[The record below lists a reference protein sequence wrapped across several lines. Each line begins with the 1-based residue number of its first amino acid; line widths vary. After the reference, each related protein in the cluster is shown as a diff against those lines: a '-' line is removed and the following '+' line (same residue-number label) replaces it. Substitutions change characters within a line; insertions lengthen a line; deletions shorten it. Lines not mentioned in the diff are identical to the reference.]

1 MFVTKLSVCS
11 RFIYLALVYEVLY
24 KGVFELLEVDYAVK
38 KMLHDKTSKYQ
49 RDPSSFLMNG

>member
-1 MFVTKLSVCS
+1 MVFTAI
-11 RFIYLALVYEVLY
+11 IYETLY
-24 KGVFELLEVDYAVK
+24 KGVFELLEVDFAVK